1 MLSAI
6 MERSGSKQSDE
17 DRATSKQK
25 LYQLNRKGSM
35 GEAPSV
41 AEYAEMFADAD
52 RQPISDTVGFSAY
65 IGISVCA
72 NLITLAAETDLSCH
86 GNNCSADSNALWGQL
101 DMAFTASFII
111 DLAVAMYSVGVND
124 YFKGDP
130 LFYTAGFDAFNC
142 FDFCLVQCRIL
153 DMFLSLVGVND
164 SGLKFFTA
172 FRILHLGRFVKRIS
186 SPTFRELWLILGEM
200 GGTTKAV
207 GWVSLMLLLVMWVF
221 AILITIV
228 VGKGVHSSEFNFGAS
243 DWTKDEYWGTVP
255 RSLYTLFQ
263 VITRDKWSDM
273 LIGPLI
279 RRYNWLVIIFIP
291 FMCIAVLALLN
302 TIVGVVVESTLASA
316 RANEEKEGK
325 EKRKLDAKVM
335 SSLEQIF
342 KEADTDGS
350 GDLSREE
357 LHIALTKPIV
367 RQRMKM
373 LDIPLGDLDLL
384 FTLLDENDTGE
395 IKTDMFFRGC
405 SKLRGPAMS
414 VDLHHLS
421 VDLDHHIKWASEH
434 IDKTTECNDL
444 LMNLLDLVDNVDVD
458 ILRDEA
464 DNKDPVL
471 MARRTRSTNQSKGT
485 FLRYNK
491 TVKFD
496 SEMPDDKRQASKS
509 LVKASL
515 RAISKTE
522 EPKASKQS
530 VSNQSE
536 PAMERSVSRKPS
548 MRQPG
553 SKKQFQWPT

>member
-1 MLSAI
+1 
-6 MERSGSKQSDE
+6 
-17 DRATSKQK
+17 
-25 LYQLNRKGSM
+25 
-35 GEAPSV
+35 
-41 AEYAEMFADAD
+41 
-52 RQPISDTVGFSAY
+52 
-65 IGISVCA
+65 
-72 NLITLAAETDLSCH
+72 
-86 GNNCSADSNALWGQL
+86 
-101 DMAFTASFII
+101 MA
-111 DLAVAMYSVGVND
+111 
-124 YFKGDP
+124 
-130 LFYTAGFDAFNC
+130 
-142 FDFCLVQCRIL
+142 
-153 DMFLSLVGVND
+153 
-164 SGLKFFTA
+164 
-172 FRILHLGRFVKRIS
+172 
-186 SPTFRELWLILGEM
+186 
-200 GGTTKAV
+200 
-207 GWVSLMLLLVMWVF
+207 
-221 AILITIV
+221 
-228 VGKGVHSSEFNFGAS
+228 
-243 DWTKDEYWGTVP
+243 
-255 RSLYTLFQ
+255 
-263 VITRDKWSDM
+263 
-273 LIGPLI
+273 
-279 RRYNWLVIIFIP
+279 
-291 FMCIAVLALLN
+291 
-302 TIVGVVVESTLASA
+302 
-316 RANEEKEGK
+316 
-325 EKRKLDAKVM
+325 
-335 SSLEQIF
+335 SLEQIF
-342 KEADTDGS
+342 QEADTDGS

-491 TVKFD
+491 SVKFE
-496 SEMPDDKRQASKS
+496 SERGMEEQRTASKS

-515 RAISKTE
+515 RAISKTD
-522 EPKASKQS
+522 EPRNSKTS
-530 VSNQSE
+530 VTNSDT
-536 PAMERSVSRKPS
+536 MERQASRKPS